1 LILSSEKLLGPI
13 FYKLLADLL
22 DRPISLWEFPTEPL
36 FCSALLSDLF
46 ESSNS
51 IKLVFWVYFSVPTL
65 LLFIGDKNSLRRDGL
80 NGFDGVLD
88 PSSLD
93 N

>member
-1 LILSSEKLLGPI
+1 M
-13 FYKLLADLL
+13 
-22 DRPISLWEFPTEPL
+22 EPL
-36 FCSALLSDLF
+36 FCSAFLSDLF
-46 ESSNS
+46 ESSKS
-51 IKLVFWVYFSVPTL
+51 IKLVLFWVYLSVPTL

-80 NGFDGVLD
+80 NGLDGVLD